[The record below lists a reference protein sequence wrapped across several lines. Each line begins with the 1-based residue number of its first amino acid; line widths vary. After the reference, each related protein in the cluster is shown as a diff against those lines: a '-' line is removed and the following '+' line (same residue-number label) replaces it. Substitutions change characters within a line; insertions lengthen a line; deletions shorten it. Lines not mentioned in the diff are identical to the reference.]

1 MESINK
7 NSTLQR
13 YTVEDNYAG
22 LTLEVYLKEVLNIS
36 SRQRQKLFF
45 SKCVFV
51 NGRAAHSKR
60 ILRTGETIGVRHF
73 KDNNYGVVPQEGL
86 VEVLYEDKYLI
97 VVNKPA
103 GILVHPTGQTESGT
117 LANYLAWYFKQKKEV
132 ITIRPL
138 HRLDR
143 DTSGCVLF
151 AKTAEAQTKLELL
164 LKQGE
169 IHRCYEAVVCGNAN
183 TLKQAFPS
191 GILDFPIEK
200 DPFSPNRRRVGVKGQ
215 RAITK
220 FNILAQKENY
230 SLLAL
235 ELETGRTHQ
244 IRVHMAHVGY
254 PVLGDKM
261 YGRASRL
268 IKRQALHAVTLSFRH
283 PETGVVVATT
293 APRPEEIFCLFRSE
307 I

>member
-1 MESINK
+1 MEQKEK
-7 NSTLQR
+7 NSTLNR
-13 YTVEDNYAG
+13 YTVEELHNG
-22 LTLEVYLKEVLNIS
+22 ITLELYLKDVLQIS

-60 ILRTGETIGVRHF
+60 LLKTGETIGVRHF
-73 KDNNYGVVPQEGL
+73 KDNNYGVIPEKGEI
-86 VEVLYEDKYLI
+86 EVLYEDKEVI
-97 VVNKPA
+97 VINKPA
-103 GILVHPTGQTESGT
+103 GILVHPTGQTEAGT

-151 AKTAEAQTKLELL
+151 AKTPEVQTKLEKL
-164 LKQGE
+164 LKLGE
-169 IHRCYEAVVCGNAN
+169 IHRCYEAVVCG
-183 TLKQAFPS
+183 S
-191 GILDFPIEK
+191 GSCLSREYPEGIIDLPIEK
-200 DPFSPNRRRVGVKGQ
+200 DSQNPNRRRVGKRGQ
-215 RAITK
+215 KAITRFRVLAENK
-220 FNILAQKENY
+220 NI

-244 IRVHMAHVGY
+244 IRVHLAHVGY

-268 IKRQALHAVTLSFRH
+268 INHQALHAASLSFRH
-283 PETGVVVATT
+283 PITGEVIQVF
-293 APRPEEIFCLFRSE
+293 APRPVELEKLFV
-307 I
+307 